1 MVSWVLSDGWRLVV
15 ACWSADLRVRMASRH
30 RVVLGSVVC
39 LSWALA
45 SARRRPLSAWTAYV
59 QAGCLLVGVG
69 RLLAPG

>member
-1 MVSWVLSDGWRLVV
+1 VPPGEEIKWKPARG
-15 ACWSADLRVRMASRH
+15 SRH